1 MNELDY
7 YITRLEGGESKMR
20 LCMSINIDTLHGIKK
35 GKFSRENEAKNT
47 YNSSDIFGKRY
58 LKSIREMTGVYM

>member
-20 LCMSINIDTLHGIKK
+20 LCMSINIDTLHGIKMV
-35 GKFSRENEAKNT
+35 
-47 YNSSDIFGKRY
+47 NSHEKMKLKTPTIQVIFLEKDI
-58 LKSIREMTGVYM
+58 